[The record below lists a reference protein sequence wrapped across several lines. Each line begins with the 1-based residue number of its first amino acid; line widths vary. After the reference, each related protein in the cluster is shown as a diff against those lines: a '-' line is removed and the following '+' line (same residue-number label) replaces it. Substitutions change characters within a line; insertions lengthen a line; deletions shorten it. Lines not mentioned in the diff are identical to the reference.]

1 MKTFLR
7 SAGLALLAMVVLAP
21 DANAVFDADQIKK
34 CQRTIAKAN
43 SQYLQARVKALA
55 KCNEGVVKGK
65 IVGPCPDT
73 KAQASLVDV
82 WGRMSETCARRQRR
96 RMRPSCSAK
105 SRLL

>member
-21 DANAVFDADQIKK
+21 NANAQFEK

-55 KCNEGVVKGK
+55 KCNEGVVKRQNHW
-65 IVGPCPDT
+65 IVP
-73 KAQASLVDV
+73 
-82 WGRMSETCARRQRR
+82 
-96 RMRPSCSAK
+96 
-105 SRLL
+105 RL